1 MFVEGTHAE
10 FTAQWKL
17 FSPTGLFTGVFG
29 FSQEFF
35 SSSGSVIPEIE
46 SELWLKTDK
55 KGWKRHHFVLR
66 GSGIYYSPKGK
77 VKNSK
82 DLVCLAKFDVN
93 QVSLILYY
101 FCRLNK
107 IADKHF

>member
-1 MFVEGTHAE
+1 M
-10 FTAQWKL
+10 
-17 FSPTGLFTGVFG
+17 
-29 FSQEFF
+29 QEFF

-82 DLVCLAKFDVN
+82 DLICLAKFDVN
-93 QVSLILYY
+93 QVSNPP
-101 FCRLNK
+101 F
-107 IADKHF
+107 KHFSVPFLLKLATTS